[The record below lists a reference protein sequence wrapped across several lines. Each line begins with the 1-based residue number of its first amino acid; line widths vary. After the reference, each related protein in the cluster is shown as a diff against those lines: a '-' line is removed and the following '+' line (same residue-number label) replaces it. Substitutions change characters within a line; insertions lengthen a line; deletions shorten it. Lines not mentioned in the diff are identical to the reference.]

1 MNHQQWY
8 KDSCNYYLCSEGSIE
23 SVYFCTTT
31 TTQSTPTRDPS
42 TGSCSFE
49 GEIFQNGQI
58 WYLDQCVGYS
68 CYMGVVHQFNNCH
81 TTTKQPTYPT
91 QPSYPTQPTQPALQ
105 LCWFQ
110 GIEYHSGARW
120 NKDACHTYICN
131 DGEIGYFNHCPET
144 TTTSSPPV
152 GCNSPSGQ
160 FYFHGQIWRTGPCL
174 QHTCISGQV
183 TTSDVCTGGGYG

>member
-8 KDSCNYYLCSEGSIE
+8 KDNCNYYLCKEGTIE

-31 TTQSTPTRDPS
+31 TPQSTTTRDPS

-81 TTTKQPTYPT
+81 TTTKQP
-91 QPSYPTQPTQPALQ
+91 SYPTQPTQPALQ
-105 LCWFQ
+105 PCWFH
-110 GIEYHSGARW
+110 GIEYQSGARW
-120 NKDACHTYICN
+120 NKDQCHTYICN
-131 DGEIGYFNHCPET
+131 DGEIGYFNHCPEA

-160 FYFHGQIWRTGPCL
+160 FYYHGQIWRTGPCL